1 MADKKITQLTALGA
15 APATSDILAIV
26 DDPGGTPV
34 TKKVTVANLLAALDK
49 TAGNLDDYDFD
60 DNAILGYSA
69 SINEQTGT
77 SYDLDPSDNG
87 KVVTCENAGAI
98 TVNLN
103 NGLPAGFNCMIVQK
117 GAGQVTISGT
127 ATLSHRLSHTK
138 TAGQYSII
146 SLLQIVDDTT
156 DVYVMGGDTSA

>member
-15 APATSDILAIV
+15 APDTADILAIV

-60 DNAILGYSA
+60 DNAIFGYSA
-69 SINEQTGT
+69 SVNAQTGT
-77 SYDLDPSDNG
+77 TYPLAASDNG
-87 KVVTCENAGAI
+87 KVVTCENASAI
-98 TVNLN
+98 AVTLN
-103 NGLPAGFNCMIVQK
+103 NGLPAGFTCTIIQK

-127 ATLSHRLSHTK
+127 ATLNHRLSHTK
-138 TAGQYSII
+138 TAGQYSAVSVI
-146 SLLQIVDDTT
+146 QIVDDTT
-156 DVYVMGGDTSA
+156 DIYVLSGDSA